1 MPVCVPDEG
10 AMTAVSRVLQT
21 SAPLRSTLQLDL
33 LLGGRRL
40 ATEPCPRAAEDKAA
54 AKACPA
60 FA

>member
-1 MPVCVPDEG
+1 
-10 AMTAVSRVLQT
+10 MTANDGCLASPADVR
-21 SAPLRSTLQLDL
+21 AATLQLDL